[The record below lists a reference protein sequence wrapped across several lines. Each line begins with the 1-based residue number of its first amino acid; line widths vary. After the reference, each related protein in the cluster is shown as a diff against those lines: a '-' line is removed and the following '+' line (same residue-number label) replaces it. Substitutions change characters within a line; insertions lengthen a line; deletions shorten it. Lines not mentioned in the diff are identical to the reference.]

1 MTSDMTNK
9 ARSVSHTGHNTD
21 GPLSVLRRASGKD
34 SLFLLTWMSPQRRRR
49 FRKLSSRIRKSFRA
63 AKRWKS
69 SFRVRRR
76 SSTFRV
82 SSMLPNILLCD
93 GVSAELLLFSVF
105 RVASEALKT
114 CVFKVLFLSKAYY
127 FVARCKF
134 KNGRTHEKCR
144 SWSWNPASGTIICRR
159 EFLNCK
165 SLDLVFSCFLWKKFS
180 SALLWSV
187 SVIYMFKDTNISG
200 PGNTWNYNSLGTLRD
215 AVGKFIRFSF

>member
-1 MTSDMTNK
+1 MSEGRSRNSFEFQFYLHGGRNTCYFVGLFVYVSYSILKWKCVIWALVQHMTSDMTNK

-21 GPLSVLRRASGKD
+21 GPPSVLRRASGKD

-93 GVSAELLLFSVF
+93 GVSAELLLFSVS
-105 RVASEALKT
+105 RVACEALKT
-114 CVFKVLFLSKAYY
+114 CLFEVLLLVEAFLKRTILLLVVNSRTAVHMKN
-127 FVARCKF
+127 VAL
-134 KNGRTHEKCR
+134 GR
-144 SWSWNPASGTIICRR
+144 GIQLR
-159 EFLNCK
+159 EQ
-165 SLDLVFSCFLWKKFS
+165 
-180 SALLWSV
+180 
-187 SVIYMFKDTNISG
+187 
-200 PGNTWNYNSLGTLRD
+200 
-215 AVGKFIRFSF
+215 

>member
-1 MTSDMTNK
+1 
-9 ARSVSHTGHNTD
+9 
-21 GPLSVLRRASGKD
+21 
-34 SLFLLTWMSPQRRRR
+34 MSPQRRRR
-49 FRKLSSRIRKSFRA
+49 LRKLSSRIRKSFRA

-105 RVASEALKT
+105 RVACEALKT
-114 CVFKVLFLSKAYY
+114 CLLEVLLFVEAFLKRTI
-127 FVARCKF
+127 FVARCKV
-134 KNGRTHEKCR
+134 KNGRSHEKCR

-165 SLDLVFSCFLWKKFS
+165 SFDLVFCCFLRKKIS

-187 SVIYMFKDTNISG
+187 SVIYMFKDTDVSG

-215 AVGKFIRFSF
+215 AVGKFVRFSF